1 MKHPGREK
9 AERTRNIYH
18 AWCDLKQGVSDIAF
32 SEGVAKYL
40 DHLRTQG
47 LIESWCLTRR
57 KLGFGHAELGDFHLM
72 IEVKDMTQLDRAFDH
87 VAERSEPTG
96 SFHFGVN
103 SLVQKVRFALYRDFP
118 IRSASVG
125 PNGFNIAKLPELLR
139 KA

>member
-1 MKHPGREK
+1 MAKGYWIGRVDVKNEEGFRPYVAANAAIFK
-9 AERTRNIYH
+9 KFGGH
-18 AWCDLKQGVSDIAF
+18 IAF

-47 LIESWCLTRR
+47 LIESWRLTRR

-87 VAERSEPTG
+87 VAERSEPTE

-103 SLVQKVRFALYRDFP
+103 SLVQNVRFALYRDFP
-118 IRSASVG
+118 DPQRQRGAER
-125 PNGFNIAKLPELLR
+125 F
-139 KA
+139 